1 MMEAPPLRSDIRN
14 LIKRVF
20 IKTYG
25 CQMNIYDSARIIRLL
40 EPLGFLPVMEPKEAD
55 LIIYNT
61 CHIREKA
68 AEKVYSELGKIR
80 RLKVA
85 RAQAGS
91 TMIVAVGGCVAQAEG
106 AEIFQ
111 RAPFVDL
118 VFGPQSYH
126 RLPELIV
133 QTLRKKGSTVLETDF
148 PSEPK
153 FDHLPETSAAEG
165 VTAFLTV
172 QEGCD
177 KFCSFCVVP
186 YTRGAEYSRP
196 VAQILNEARH
206 AVGTGVREITLLGQ
220 NVNAYHGEGPDGKD
234 WGLARLIREL
244 AELPNLDRIRYIT
257 SHPADV
263 DDGLVAAHRDVPQLM
278 PFLHLPVQSGSDQIL
293 AAMNRRHTANVYRQ
307 IADRLRSARSDLAL
321 SSDFIVGFPGE
332 SEQDFLATLNL
343 IEQIEFAQAFSFKY
357 SRRPGTPAASAA
369 DQIPEAIKSN
379 RLDVLQ
385 RLLKSQQ
392 RSFNE
397 ACVGRV
403 LPVLLEKPGRH
414 DGQLVGRSPYLQSV
428 HVAATARPGD
438 IVPVLIL
445 GASVN
450 SLSGSLAPA
459 SQA

>member
-1 MMEAPPLRSDIRN
+1 VV
-14 LIKRVF
+14 KRVF

-25 CQMNIYDSARIIRLL
+25 CQMNIYDSARMMELL
-40 EPLGFLPVMEPKEAD
+40 EPLGFRPVKGPKEAD

-80 RLKVA
+80 RLKMAKA
-85 RAQAGS
+85 RAGG

-106 AEIFQ
+106 AEILH

-133 QTLRKKGSTVLETDF
+133 QVLSKGGSRIIETNF
-148 PSEPK
+148 PAEPK
-153 FDHLPETSAAEG
+153 FDYLPEASAAEG

-196 VAQILNEARH
+196 VAQVLSEARR
-206 AVGTGVREITLLGQ
+206 AVGAGVREITLLGQ

-234 WGLARLIREL
+234 WGLGRLIRRL
-244 AELPNLDRIRYIT
+244 AELPDLNRIRYTT

-263 DDGLVAAHRDVPQLM
+263 DDGLIEAHRDVPQLM
-278 PFLHLPVQSGSDQIL
+278 PFVHLPVQSGADRIL
-293 AAMNRRHTANVYRQ
+293 TAMNRRHTADLYRQ
-307 IADRLRSARSDLAL
+307 IAERLRSARSDIAL
-321 SSDFIVGFPGE
+321 SSDFIVGYPGE
-332 SEQDFLATLNL
+332 NEEDFLATLNL
-343 IEQIEFAQAFSFKY
+343 VERVGFAQAFSFKY
-357 SRRPGTPAASAA
+357 SRRPGTPAALAVG
-369 DQIPEAIKSN
+369 QVPESVKSD

-385 RLLKSQQ
+385 RLLKMQQ
-392 RSFNE
+392 HNFNE
-397 ACVGRV
+397 ACVGKI
-403 LPVLLEKPGRH
+403 LPVLLEKPGRQ

-428 HVAATARPGD
+428 HVTATAALGE

-445 GASVN
+445 GASAN
-450 SLSGSLAPA
+450 SLSGSLARV
-459 SQA
+459 S